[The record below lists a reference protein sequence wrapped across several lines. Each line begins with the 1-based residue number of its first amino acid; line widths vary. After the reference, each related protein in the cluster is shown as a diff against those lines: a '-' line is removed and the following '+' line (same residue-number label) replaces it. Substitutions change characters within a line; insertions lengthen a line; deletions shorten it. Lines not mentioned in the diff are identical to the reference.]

1 MKKKFFLSIV
11 ILNLLFI
18 NCSPEKLLEEKLEET
33 PVTICCGEV
42 GQIPDEPD
50 DEDDD

>member
-1 MKKKFFLSIV
+1 MKKIFFLSTV

-18 NCSPEKLLEEKLEET
+18 NCSPEKLLKEKPEET
-33 PVTICCGEV
+33 PVAICCGEV

-50 DEDDD
+50 DEEDD